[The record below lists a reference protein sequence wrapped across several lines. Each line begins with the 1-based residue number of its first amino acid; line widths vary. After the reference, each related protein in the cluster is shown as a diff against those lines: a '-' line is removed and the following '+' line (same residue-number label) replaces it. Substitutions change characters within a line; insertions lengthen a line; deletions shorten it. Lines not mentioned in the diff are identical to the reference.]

1 MMGAVKTI
9 LVVDDEKEVLDWLE
23 KKLSGENY
31 AVLRASAAKEALEKT
46 RKSKPDLVLMDI
58 VLPDMEGSDAVRIL
72 AEDPATE
79 RVPVIFMSGI
89 ISREDE
95 PTQLEINVGGRL
107 YKALSKPFEF
117 EELLKEIRK
126 TMPQ

>member
-1 MMGAVKTI
+1 MTSAKTV

-23 KKLSGENY
+23 KKFSGMNC
-31 AVLRASAAKEALEKT
+31 AVLRASTAKEALEKT

-72 AEDPATE
+72 AEDPATA

-89 ISREDE
+89 ISREDKR
-95 PTQLEINVGGRL
+95 TQLEVNVGGRL

-117 EELLKEIRK
+117 EELLKEIQK
-126 TMPQ
+126 TLP

>member
-1 MMGAVKTI
+1 MGEVRTI

-46 RKSKPDLVLMDI
+46 RKSKPDLILMDI

-72 AEDPATE
+72 AEDPATGH
-79 RVPVIFMSGI
+79 VPVIFMSGI
-89 ISREDE
+89 ISKEDE
-95 PTQLEINVGGRL
+95 RTQLEVNVGGRL

-117 EELLKEIRK
+117 EELLKEIK
-126 TMPQ
+126 KILPQ

>member
-1 MMGAVKTI
+1 MGEVRTI

-46 RKSKPDLVLMDI
+46 RKSKPDLILMDI

-72 AEDPATE
+72 AEDPATGH
-79 RVPVIFMSGI
+79 VPVIFMSGI
-89 ISREDE
+89 ISKEDE
-95 PTQLEINVGGRL
+95 RTQLEVNVGGRL
-107 YKALSKPFEF
+107 YKALSKPAADNF
-117 EELLKEIRK
+117 
-126 TMPQ
+126 

>member
-1 MMGAVKTI
+1 MTAAKTI

-23 KKLSGENY
+23 KKLSSENY
-31 AVLRASAAKEALEKT
+31 VILRASMAKEALEKT

-58 VLPDMEGSDAVRIL
+58 VLPDMEGSEAVRIL
-72 AEDPATE
+72 AEDPATAG
-79 RVPVIFMSGI
+79 VPVIFMSGI

-95 PTQLEINVGGRL
+95 RTQLELNVGGRL

-117 EELLKEIRK
+117 EELLKEIK
-126 TMPQ
+126 KILS

>member
-1 MMGAVKTI
+1 MGEVRTI

-46 RKSKPDLVLMDI
+46 RKSKPDLILMDI

-72 AEDPATE
+72 AEDPATGH
-79 RVPVIFMSGI
+79 VPVIFMSGI
-89 ISREDE
+89 ISKEDE
-95 PTQLEINVGGRL
+95 RTQLEVNVGGRL

-117 EELLKEIRK
+117 EELLKEIQK
-126 TMPQ
+126 IMP

>member
-1 MMGAVKTI
+1 MGATKTI

-46 RKSKPDLVLMDI
+46 RKNSPDLILMDI
-58 VLPDMEGSDAVRIL
+58 VLPDMEGSDVVRTL
-72 AEDPATE
+72 AEDPMTKD
-79 RVPVIFMSGI
+79 VPVIFMSGI
-89 ISREDE
+89 ISREDD
-95 PTQLEINVGGRL
+95 PTQLELNVGGRL

-117 EELLKEIRK
+117 EELLREIK
-126 TMPQ
+126 KILS